1 MANSKRA
8 PARAP
13 KKRAPARASKKRA
26 PARAGTKT
34 AARTKPAAAAGE
46 GAAAVKIDGRCLS
59 RRIEFTARLSEH
71 IRQRYEEA
79 GDSPEVIARSIG
91 VAKTTIQRL
100 VREQAWTRAAQG
112 PRDLSPAVQLEAA
125 ARALAA
131 STLPPRSGG
140 EGRRTLREQ
149 GEPGWGVGAD
159 TAISSD
165 VEALL
170 PPTPDP
176 SPPFAARTGG
186 GEESAAPPEQE
197 AVDIDDQIERLL
209 RLVSAEIGVYENLRA
224 QLKAEPQGQREALK
238 TAHNLGSLTST
249 LDTLRRMRAG
259 QTAIGSHDEYDDDDI
274 PADIDAFREA
284 LARRIEAFMA
294 SRPDEGDAGADD
306 APGGDGA

>member
-1 MANSKRA
+1 M
-8 PARAP
+8 
-13 KKRAPARASKKRA
+13 
-26 PARAGTKT
+26 
-34 AARTKPAAAAGE
+34 
-46 GAAAVKIDGRCLS
+46 
-59 RRIEFTARLSEH
+59 
-71 IRQRYEEA
+71 
-79 GDSPEVIARSIG
+79 
-91 VAKTTIQRL
+91 
-100 VREQAWTRAAQG
+100 REQAWTRAAQG
-112 PRDLSPAVQLEAA
+112 PRDLSPAVQLEAE

-131 STLPPRSGG
+131 NKQEGG
-140 EGRRTLREQ
+140 EN
-149 GEPGWGVGAD
+149 
-159 TAISSD
+159 
-165 VEALL
+165 
-170 PPTPDP
+170 
-176 SPPFAARTGG
+176 
-186 GEESAAPPEQE
+186 APPP
-197 AVDIDDQIERLL
+197 VDIDDQIERLL